1 MSYLF
6 PNLSY
11 LTPSRLPKL
20 SYFFPKFVLFAAY
33 KNARNTLIFNA
44 FRALLQKADSI
55 NRPCFIVLL
64 VLRGL
69 VVMAAAPYPRA
80 EASGGGMEGVCFY
93 GAKTFTCMLS
103 YIYIKKRAP
112 SKRPPPCSEGSIEF
126 IYYSRNLCCIFNS
139 STERCKGKYNIR
151 PYKLFVR
158 IPNLLEPF
166 REFLNLRA

>member
-1 MSYLF
+1 M
-6 PNLSY
+6 
-11 LTPSRLPKL
+11 
-20 SYFFPKFVLFAAY
+20 
-33 KNARNTLIFNA
+33 LIFNA
-44 FRALLQKADSI
+44 LRALLQNADSI

-93 GAKTFTCMLS
+93 RTKTFTCILS

-126 IYYSRNLCCIFNS
+126 IYNSRN
-139 STERCKGKYNIR
+139 
-151 PYKLFVR
+151 
-158 IPNLLEPF
+158 
-166 REFLNLRA
+166 